1 MTPAAYAP
9 LAAAAITIAL
19 IAWML
24 RGGAR
29 LPLDIPNERSLHQRP
44 VPRSGGIAIMAG
56 TLAGLA
62 MLQTPL
68 SVVVPAALLA
78 AVSHFDDLRGL
89 PVFARFAAHLAAAA
103 GFTALAFAGLSLPFL
118 CLIVVGIVWS
128 ANLYNFMDGS
138 DGLAGGMTLLG
149 FSFLGAGAWN
159 SGDDALML
167 ASLVVAASA
176 VGFLAFNF
184 PPARIFMGDA
194 GSVPLGFLAAAFSLA
209 GWRDGDWPFWF
220 PALVFAP
227 FIVDATLTL
236 AKRTLRGERF
246 WLAHKTHYYQRLVQM
261 GWSHRRTALAEYALM
276 ILSGFTALWALGQAP
291 YLQFAAV
298 VCIAVL
304 YGVAI
309 ASIDLAWNRRRKN
322 NIALEP

>member
-24 RGGAR
+24 RGGVR

-44 VPRSGGIAIMAG
+44 VPRSGGLAIMAG
-56 TLAGLA
+56 VLAGLA
-62 MLQTPL
+62 ILQTPL
-68 SVVVPAALLA
+68 AIALPTAILV

-89 PVFARFAAHLAAAA
+89 PAFVRFAVHLAAAA
-103 GFTALAFAGLSLPFL
+103 GFTALAFTGLPLPLL

-149 FSFLGAGAWN
+149 FGFLGAGAW
-159 SGDDALML
+159 SGGDDALML

-176 VGFLAFNF
+176 VGFLVFNF

-236 AKRTLRGERF
+236 AKRMLRGERF

-276 ILSGFTALWALGQAP
+276 ILSGSSALWALGQAP

-298 VCIAVL
+298 LCMAAL
-304 YGVAI
+304 YVVAI
-309 ASIDLAWNRRRKN
+309 VSIDLAWNRRRKN